1 MLGELNRLTAED
13 ERTFCPVVVAGAK
26 SLPVAAAD
34 GIGGGGGALAGHN
47 ADLAA
52 MLSRACNFEVAAA
65 ASAGAQGRWP
75 LASL

>member
-1 MLGELNRLTAED
+1 MLGELNRLSAED

-26 SLPVAAAD
+26 SLPVAAA
-34 GIGGGGGALAGHN
+34 GHN
-47 ADLAA
+47 ADLAT